1 MNIREADKALGEV
14 FHLVERNTVMTKD
27 LDEAFSM
34 IHYTLDKIEE
44 KQKRSCDNC
53 DHKSDSAL
61 CTCFSIYDIPPIR
74 NQAVKNVTL
83 SKVLLSEII
92 DYLSL
97 DKQCKFTSNEFCNEH
112 IECDDC
118 DIAKAQSIALQKI
131 EEEFSEWLKNG
142 I

>member
-14 FHLVERNTVMTKD
+14 FHIVERNTVMTKD

-34 IHYTLDKIEE
+34 IHYALEKIEE

-74 NQAVKNVTL
+74 NQAAENVTL
-83 SKVLLSEII
+83 SKNII
-92 DYLSL
+92 MKILQYLSL
-97 DKQCKFTSNEFCNEH
+97 DRQCKIVPTEFCNSNA
-112 IECDDC
+112 ECVDC
-118 DIAKAQSIALQKI
+118 NIAKEQSTLLNDMVK
-131 EEEFSEWLKNG
+131 EFTG